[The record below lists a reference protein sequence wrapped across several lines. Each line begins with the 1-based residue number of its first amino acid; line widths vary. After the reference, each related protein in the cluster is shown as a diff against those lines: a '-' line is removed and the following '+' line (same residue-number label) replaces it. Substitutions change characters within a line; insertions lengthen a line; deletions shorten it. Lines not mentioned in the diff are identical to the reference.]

1 MKRELVLGLSILC
14 AAAAAAA
21 TEGCGKKAPPPQ
33 QPPLVVVAPVI
44 QKDVPI
50 YGEWIGTTV
59 GDINAQIRPQITGY
73 LLRRIYDE
81 GSFVKPGQLLFE
93 IDPRQI
99 RAQLQQAEANLG
111 QGRANLAKAE
121 RDVARF
127 RPLAEQ
133 RAISQ
138 QELDNAVSAEEVARA
153 AVVALQAAVDQARL
167 YLSWTRVTSP
177 IGGIAGAAT
186 AQVGDLVTPQSV
198 LATVS
203 RVDPLR
209 VLFKLSEQEYLHY
222 RESEGPAGPRTAR
235 EAEPG
240 AAPRISRLE
249 LVLSDGT
256 VFPHPGHLIFTD
268 REVDVKT
275 GTIGAVGLF
284 LNPGNLLRPGQYAKV
299 RAETSI
305 DRGALLVPQRAVNE
319 LQGGYQVAVIGT
331 DNKADVRNVQ
341 VGQRIGS
348 LWVIDRGLH
357 PGERVVV
364 DGFSRAKSGTL
375 VKPVESPAQAAAAAS
390 GSTAPAPPAAP
401 SGK

>member
-1 MKRELVLGLSILC
+1 MKRELVLGLSMLC
-14 AAAAAAA
+14 AAAAATA
-21 TEGCGKKAPPPQ
+21 GCGKKAPPPPP
-33 QPPLVVVAPVI
+33 PPLVVVTPVI
-44 QKDVPI
+44 QKDVPV
-50 YGEWIGTTV
+50 YGEWIGTTA
-59 GDINAQIRPQITGY
+59 GDINAEIRPQITGY
-73 LLRRIYDE
+73 LLRRSYDE

-99 RAQLQQAEANLG
+99 RSQLQQAEANLG
-111 QGRANLAKAE
+111 QGKANLAKAE

-138 QELDNAVSAEEVARA
+138 QELDNAVSAEQVARA
-153 AVVALQAAVDQARL
+153 AVVALEAAVDQARL

-186 AQVGDLVTPQSV
+186 TQVGDLVTPQSV

-209 VLFKLSEQEYLHY
+209 VLFKLSEQEYLRY
-222 RESEGPAGPRTAR
+222 GESAGTPA
-235 EAEPG
+235 
-240 AAPRISRLE
+240 AAGPRISRLE
-249 LVLSDGT
+249 MVLSDGT
-256 VFPHPGHLIFTD
+256 VFPHPGRLIFTD

-284 LNPGNLLRPGQYAKV
+284 PNPGNLLRPGQYAKV

-305 DRGALLVPQRAVNE
+305 DRGAILVPQRAVNE
-319 LQGGYQVAVIGT
+319 LQGGYQVAVVGP

-348 LWVIDRGLH
+348 LWVIDRGLR
-357 PGERVVV
+357 PGEHVVV
-364 DGFSRAKSGTL
+364 EGFSRTKSGTL
-375 VKPVESPAQAAAAAS
+375 VKPVEAPAQAAATAS
-390 GSTAPAPPAAP
+390 GNAPPPAPSPAPA
-401 SGK
+401 GK

>member
-33 QPPLVVVAPVI
+33 QPPRVVVALVI
-44 QKDVPI
+44 QKDVPV
-50 YGEWIGTTV
+50 YGEWIGTTA
-59 GDINAQIRPQITGY
+59 GDVNAQIRPQITGY

-81 GSFVKPGQLLFE
+81 GSFVKPGQPLFE

-111 QGRANLAKAE
+111 QGKANLAKAE
-121 RDVARF
+121 RDVARY
-127 RPLAEQ
+127 RPLVEQ

-138 QELDNAVSAEEVARA
+138 QDFDNAVSAEQVARA
-153 AVVALQAAVDQARL
+153 AVAALEAAVDQARL

-186 AQVGDLVTPQSV
+186 AQVGDLLTPQSV

-209 VLFKLSEQEYLHY
+209 VLFKLSEQEYLRY
-222 RESEGPAGPRTAR
+222 RESGAPA
-235 EAEPG
+235 G
-240 AAPRISRLE
+240 AAPRISQLE

-284 LNPGNLLRPGQYAKV
+284 PNPGNLLRPGQYAKV

-305 DRGALLVPQRAVNE
+305 ERGALLVPQRAVNE
-319 LQGGYQVAVIGT
+319 QQGGFQVAVVGP
-331 DNKADVRNVQ
+331 DDKAEVRNVQ
-341 VGQRIGS
+341 AGQRIGS
-348 LWVIDRGLH
+348 LWVIERGLK

-364 DGFSRAKSGTL
+364 EGFSRAKSGAL
-375 VKPVESPAQAAAAAS
+375 VKPVDSPAQAAAAAS
-390 GSTAPAPPAAP
+390 RNAQAPPAAP
-401 SGK
+401 AGK

>member
-1 MKRELVLGLSILC
+1 MKRELVLGLWVLC
-14 AAAAAAA
+14 AAAGAA
-21 TEGCGKKAPPPQ
+21 GCAKKAPPPA
-33 QPPLVVVAPVI
+33 PPPMVVVASVI
-44 QKDVPI
+44 QKDVPV
-50 YGEWIGTTV
+50 YGEWIGTTA

-73 LLRRIYDE
+73 LLRRVYAE
-81 GSFVKPGQLLFE
+81 GGFVRPGQLLFE

-121 RDVARF
+121 RDVARY
-127 RPLAEQ
+127 RPLVEQ

-138 QELDNAVSAEEVARA
+138 QDYDNALSAEQVAKA
-153 AVVALQAAVDQARL
+153 AVGALQAAVDQARL

-209 VLFKLSEQEYLHY
+209 VLFQLSEQEYLRY
-222 RESEGPAGPRTAR
+222 GQSGAQGAAQPAA
-235 EAEPG
+235 
-240 AAPRISRLE
+240 AAPRIGQLE

-256 VFPHPGHLIFTD
+256 VFPHPGRLIFTD

-284 LNPGNLLRPGQYAKV
+284 PNPGNLLRPGQYAKV
-299 RAETSI
+299 RAQTGV
-305 DRGALLVPQRAVNE
+305 DRGALLVPQRAVAE
-319 LQGGYQVAVIGT
+319 LQGGFQVAVVGP
-331 DNKADVRNVQ
+331 DHKADVRNVQ
-341 VGQRIGS
+341 AGQRIGS
-348 LWVIDRGLH
+348 LWVIERGLH

-364 DGFSRAKSGTL
+364 EGFSRAKSGT
-375 VKPVESPAQAAAAAS
+375 VVRPVESPAQSAAAAAAAAP
-390 GSTAPAPPAAP
+390 GGTAPTPPAPPAPP